1 METETPE
8 PNSDWDYPLTDDELQ
23 AIDAVFSAAVSASP
37 INKCRRFNC
46 PDAALASFDSP
57 ATTRRRLP
65 QTLFTFRQRR
75 KNSSSLSCSTFSTN
89 RSYVDASYS
98 YREVKF
104 GGRIV
109 YSRTIEEVERAA
121 EELLKFMDINKRK
134 GDQCV
139 LGLDIEWRPSFKRGV
154 APGKVAV
161 MQICVD
167 NDLCHVLHVIH
178 SGIPKSLQYLLADPS
193 MLKVGVCIANDAAKV
208 LQDYNLS
215 ITSLRDLSDLANQK
229 LCGDPKKWSLSMLT
243 ENLIC
248 RQLPKPSKI
257 RLGNWEVEVLSK
269 EQLNYAATDAYVSW
283 YLYQVLKS
291 LPDPADNTTPKTPT
305 RNVQRNM

>member
-1 METETPE
+1 M
-8 PNSDWDYPLTDDELQ
+8 
-23 AIDAVFSAAVSASP
+23 
-37 INKCRRFNC
+37 
-46 PDAALASFDSP
+46 
-57 ATTRRRLP
+57 
-65 QTLFTFRQRR
+65 
-75 KNSSSLSCSTFSTN
+75 
-89 RSYVDASYS
+89 
-98 YREVKF
+98 
-104 GGRIV
+104 

-134 GDQCV
+134 GDQCI

-229 LCGDPKKWSLSMLT
+229 LGGDPKKWSLSMLT

-269 EQLNYAATDAYVSW
+269 EQ
-283 YLYQVLKS
+283 
-291 LPDPADNTTPKTPT
+291 
-305 RNVQRNM
+305 

>member
-1 METETPE
+1 M
-8 PNSDWDYPLTDDELQ
+8 
-23 AIDAVFSAAVSASP
+23 
-37 INKCRRFNC
+37 
-46 PDAALASFDSP
+46 
-57 ATTRRRLP
+57 
-65 QTLFTFRQRR
+65 
-75 KNSSSLSCSTFSTN
+75 
-89 RSYVDASYS
+89 
-98 YREVKF
+98 
-104 GGRIV
+104 

-139 LGLDIEWRPSFKRGV
+139 LGLDIEWRPTFKRGV
-154 APGKVAV
+154 TPGKVAV

-167 NDLCHVLHVIH
+167 NNICHVIHVIH
-178 SGIPKSLQYLLADPS
+178 SGIPKSLQYLLEDPS
-193 MLKVGVCIANDAAKV
+193 TLKVGVCIANDAAKV
-208 LQDYNLS
+208 LLDYNLS
-215 ITSLRDLSDLANQK
+215 ISSLRDLSDLANQK
-229 LCGDPKKWSLSMLT
+229 LGGVPKRWSLSMLT

-291 LPDPADNTTPKTPT
+291 LPDPADNTTPTTPK
-305 RNVQRNM
+305 

>member
-1 METETPE
+1 METETPDS
-8 PNSDWDYPLTDDELQ
+8 NSDWDYPLTDNELQ
-23 AIDAVFSAAVSASP
+23 AIDAAFSAVSASP
-37 INKCRRFNC
+37 IRKCRRFSC
-46 PDAALASFDSP
+46 TDAALASFDSP

-65 QTLFTFRQRR
+65 ETLFTFRQRQ
-75 KNSSSLSCSTFSTN
+75 KSSSSLSCSTFSRN
-89 RSYVDASYS
+89 RSDVDASYS
-98 YREVKF
+98 YREIKF

-109 YSRTIEEVERAA
+109 YSRTAEEVERAA

-139 LGLDIEWRPSFKRGV
+139 LGLDIEWRPTFKRGV

-167 NDLCHVLHVIH
+167 NNLCHVLHVIH
-178 SGIPKSLQYLLADPS
+178 SGIPKSLRNLLEDPS
-193 MLKVGVCIANDAAKV
+193 TLKVGVCIANDAAKV
-208 LQDYNLS
+208 LLDYNLS
-215 ITSLRDLSDLANQK
+215 ITSLRDLSDQANQK
-229 LCGDPKKWSLSMLT
+229 LGGDPKKWSLSMLT
-243 ENLIC
+243 EHLIC

-291 LPDPADNTTPKTPT
+291 LPDPAANTAPRTPK
-305 RNVQRNM
+305 